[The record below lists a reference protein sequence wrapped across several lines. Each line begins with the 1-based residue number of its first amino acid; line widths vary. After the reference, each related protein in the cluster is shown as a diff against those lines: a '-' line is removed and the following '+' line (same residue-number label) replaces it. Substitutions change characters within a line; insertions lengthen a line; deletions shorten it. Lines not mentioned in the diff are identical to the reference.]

1 MHIPFLF
8 KLILNRYFFQKIF
21 AITLLFIGI
30 YFLESFLAIFL
41 IAFLFSYLFLDVAK
55 AISLKMIQLSDHMSH
70 RLVRKFLRTG
80 SSLPVVITV
89 VYITFI
95 AIVVSLFYTLIPHLL
110 EEGKGLIQDAPV
122 ITNQLQGA
130 IASLENSVNM
140 DLGINKALSSI
151 FNPVSVQEIVKGTF
165 ENIKNIGIFL
175 TKFFIALIL
184 SYVFLIDRRKISD
197 YLEAMKGGNFS
208 FLYEEYR
215 IIFGKITKGF
225 GLIFKAQA
233 IIALVNAILTI
244 LGLLIIS
251 FFHEGGT
258 FPYIITLGVIVFIF
272 GFVPILGTFLS
283 AVPILIIG
291 YNYGGTSVIMA
302 IISMAIFIHA
312 VEAYYLNPKIVSS
325 YMELPVFLTFLIL
338 LVSEHIFGFVGLL
351 IGVPLFYILVDV
363 LKDFDQFITKI
374 SHASNL
380 FRETKEDTKEAIS
393 HDIRLSRSG
402 KREGK

>member
-1 MHIPFLF
+1 MRLPFLF

-21 AITLLFIGI
+21 AIMLLFAGI

-55 AISLKMIQLSDHMSH
+55 AISVKMLQLSDHMSH
-70 RLVRKFLRTG
+70 RLVRKFFRTT
-80 SSLPVVITV
+80 SSLPVVITLVYVSFITV
-89 VYITFI
+89 VI
-95 AIVVSLFYTLIPHLL
+95 SLFYTLIPHLL

-122 ITNQLQGA
+122 ITNQIQEA
-130 IASLENSVNM
+130 VARLEDSVNM
-140 DLGINKALSSI
+140 DLGINKALNNI
-151 FNPVSVQEIVKGTF
+151 FNPASVQEIVKGTF
-165 ENIKNIGIFL
+165 ENLKNIGIFL

-184 SYVFLIDRRKISD
+184 SYVFLIDRKKIAD
-197 YLEAMKGGNFS
+197 YLETMKGGNFS

-215 IIFGKITKGF
+215 IIFEKVTKGF

-244 LGLLIIS
+244 IGLLVIS
-251 FFHEGGT
+251 FFHGGDS
-258 FPYIITLGVIVFIF
+258 FPYVITLGVIVFIF

-283 AVPILIIG
+283 WIPILIIG
-291 YNYGGTSVIMA
+291 YNYGGTSIIIA
-302 IISMAIFIHA
+302 ILGMIAFIHA
-312 VEAYYLNPKIVSS
+312 VEAYYLNPKIVSA

-338 LVSEHIFGFVGLL
+338 LVSEHMFGFVGLL
-351 IGVPLFYILVDV
+351 IGVPLFYIFVDV
-363 LKDFDQFITKI
+363 LKDFDRFISKI
-374 SHASNL
+374 SHASTL
-380 FRETKEDTKEAIS
+380 FRETKDGTKEAIS

>member
-1 MHIPFLF
+1 MRLPFLF
-8 KLILNRYFFQKIF
+8 KLIFNRYFFQKLF
-21 AITLLFIGI
+21 AIALLCVAI
-30 YFLESFLAIFL
+30 YFLESFLVIFL

-55 AISLKMIQLSDHMSH
+55 VISLKMVQFSDHISH
-70 RLVRKFLRTG
+70 RIIRRFFRT
-80 SSLPVVITV
+80 SSALPVVITL
-89 VYITFI
+89 VYVTFI
-95 AIVVSLFYTLIPHLL
+95 VVIVSLFYTLIPHLL
-110 EEGKGLIQDAPV
+110 EEGKGLIHDAPV
-122 ITNQLQGA
+122 ITNQLRET
-130 IASLENSVNM
+130 IAHLEDSVNM
-140 DLGINKALSSI
+140 DLGINKALNSI
-151 FNPVSVQEIVKGTF
+151 FNPASVEEMVRGTF

-184 SYVFLIDRRKISD
+184 SYVFLIDRRKIAD
-197 YLEAMKGGNFS
+197 YLESMKGGNFS

-233 IIALVNAILTI
+233 IIAFVNAILTV
-244 LGLLIIS
+244 LGLYIVS
-251 FFHEGGT
+251 FFHGVET

-283 AVPILIIG
+283 GIPILIIG
-291 YNYGGTSVIMA
+291 YNYGGTSVIVAILGMMA
-302 IISMAIFIHA
+302 FIHA

-351 IGVPLFYILVDV
+351 IGVPLFYIFVDL
-363 LKDFDQFITKI
+363 LKDFDRFITKI
-374 SHASNL
+374 GHASTL
-380 FRETKEDTKEAIS
+380 FRETKDGTKEAIS
-393 HDIRLSRSG
+393 NDIRLSRSG